1 MGADPNADFRQMLVD
16 AKTSRLWAWGDN
28 ALKLAGVAAPR
39 FIYPTEVYVHAIEG
53 ADDISGAALST
64 EHRDL
69 RHLPARWAGTQPGGV
84 L

>member
-1 MGADPNADFRQMLVD
+1 MTGFGAQADADFRQMLID

-28 ALKLAGVAAPR
+28 ALKLAGVAAPK

-53 ADDISGAALST
+53 KDDISGAALST

-69 RHLPARWAGTQPGGV
+69 RHLPAR
-84 L
+84 